1 LYGKVPELKDGH
13 LLSYKD
19 LVNKHGFCC
28 ESLNP
33 KCIKIPKDSS
43 LEDVSKVFDPLIN

>member
-1 LYGKVPELKDGH
+1 MYGKVPELKDGH
-13 LLSYKD
+13 LFSCKD
-19 LVNKHGFCC
+19 IINKHGLCC
-28 ESLNP
+28 EGLSP